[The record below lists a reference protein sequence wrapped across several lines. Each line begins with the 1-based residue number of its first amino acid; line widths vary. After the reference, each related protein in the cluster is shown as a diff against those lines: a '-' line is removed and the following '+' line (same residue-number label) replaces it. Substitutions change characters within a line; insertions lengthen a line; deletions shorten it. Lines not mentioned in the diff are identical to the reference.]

1 MEMKKAK
8 LQTPKPKSQK
18 TSYFERG
25 EENELKNDGGWGVLS
40 NS

>member
-18 TSYFERG
+18 TSYFESG
-25 EENELKNDGGWGVLS
+25 EENEFKNDRGVGSTL
-40 NS
+40 

>member
-8 LQTPKPKSQK
+8 LQTSKPKLQK

-25 EENELKNDGGWGVLS
+25 EENELKKWRGVGSIL
-40 NS
+40 